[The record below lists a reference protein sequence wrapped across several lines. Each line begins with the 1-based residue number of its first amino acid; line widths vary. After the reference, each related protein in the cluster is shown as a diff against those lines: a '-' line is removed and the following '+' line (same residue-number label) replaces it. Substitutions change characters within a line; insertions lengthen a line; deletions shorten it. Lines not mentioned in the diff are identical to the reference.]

1 MPKFLAV
8 DYLAEAVRR
17 RRDFLSRTLLT
28 IPHHMDQVE
37 AYTHRGILPDDT
49 YRKPWQRAQCKS
61 LQGEHQVDQVRE
73 DLALLCGGLTSL
85 RLEEF
90 DTGERDVSVY
100 YHNEVV
106 FELIPS
112 SNPASQDNSQ
122 DWEDLVEGV
131 VRPEGSWED
140 FCQEDLDSHADVP
153 PDLLEEP
160 ASEDTMGRYRAQ
172 LPALQTMCDR
182 LKPKMVQDP
191 FINAQG
197 KDYYSEKDIFK
208 EDMSPT
214 ECKVDVVDNHVL
226 GEVFEKQPLLD
237 AEGMLEDELLPLTST
252 PGSDGHLLPS
262 SQQLQGMLG
271 LQEEPLESSGEP
283 DVRSSQGLR
292 AWIKTMRF
300 ECGMCVGSV

>member
-1 MPKFLAV
+1 MS
-8 DYLAEAVRR
+8 AE
-17 RRDFLSRTLLT
+17 
-28 IPHHMDQVE
+28 P
-37 AYTHRGILPDDT
+37 
-49 YRKPWQRAQCKS
+49 QCKS

-73 DLALLCGGLTSL
+73 DLALLCGGVTSL

-140 FCQEDLDSHADVP
+140 FCQEDLDSYADVP

-172 LPALQTMCDR
+172 LPALQAMCDR

-191 FINAQG
+191 FISSQG
-197 KDYYSEKDIFK
+197 KGYYSEKDIFK

-214 ECKVDVVDNHVL
+214 EYKVDVVENHVL

-237 AEGMLEDELLPLTST
+237 AEV
-252 PGSDGHLLPS
+252 
-262 SQQLQGMLG
+262 
-271 LQEEPLESSGEP
+271 GE
-283 DVRSSQGLR
+283 
-292 AWIKTMRF
+292 
-300 ECGMCVGSV
+300 